1 MNTRQEARSLP
12 NRSRTYARSRA
23 ARIFAVVVLLL
34 LVTAG
39 GAESSLTVAW
49 DSTHEPGVTG
59 YRVYV
64 GTSPGIYLETYDV
77 DANQTLF
84 VYAQT
89 AAAVR
94 YYFAV
99 ASIGAGAVVGPVS
112 EEVSGVASDVTFPAP
127 VPVDP
132 ISRPPTDRWAVP
144 RGKQVRE
151 EESPKGISSP
161 VSGQLRLG
169 QRVRLASA
177 GAATYVATLLAE
189 GLGSISDLTPTPD
202 GRLLFIED
210 RQRVRLLTGA
220 GVAPGAALEPGRALT
235 GLALDPAFT
244 ETGLLFVGESEPRR
258 DGTDALSIVRYRER
272 RGWFGEGAAVVTGF
286 SVPHAGSA
294 PFALDTAGHLYVA
307 APTIADGGGGR
318 TDPYEGHLLRF
329 SADGTVPADNR
340 GASPIVALGF
350 TSPTALLWSPGGR
363 NLWLAGSHTR
373 STPILA
379 QLTAATHGS
388 EGWPRVPVAVAV
400 HAGVSGAAASSITS
414 MTLANAGAAR
424 SEVFVVTASAGL
436 FRGLLDLSG
445 LTNLETISVDAF
457 GRPVAVAAA
466 HNGLYVAIRTEASGG
481 AASFAILRLTLVDG
495 ESRRSPAR

>member
-12 NRSRTYARSRA
+12 NRSRTSARSRA
-23 ARIFAVVVLLL
+23 ARIFAVVALLL

-39 GAESSLTVAW
+39 GAESSITVAW
-49 DSTHEPGVTG
+49 DATHEPGVTG

-112 EEVSGVASDVTFPAP
+112 EEVSGIASDVTFPAP
-127 VPVDP
+127 VAVDP

-151 EESPKGISSP
+151 EESRVKLGASTSS
-161 VSGQLRLG
+161 
-169 QRVRLASA
+169 
-177 GAATYVATLLAE
+177 TYVATLLAE
-189 GLGSISDLTPTPD
+189 GLGSISALTPTPD

-272 RGWFGEGAAVVTGF
+272 RGWLGEGAAVVTGL

-294 PFALDTAGHLYVA
+294 PFALDTGGHLYVA
-307 APTIADGGGGR
+307 APAIADGGGGR

-329 SADGTVPADNR
+329 STDGTVPADNR
-340 GASPIVALGF
+340 GASPIVAPGF

>member
-12 NRSRTYARSRA
+12 NRSRTSARSRA
-23 ARIFAVVVLLL
+23 ARIFAVVALLL

-39 GAESSLTVAW
+39 GAESSITVAW
-49 DSTHEPGVTG
+49 DATHEPGVTG

-99 ASIGAGAVVGPVS
+99 ASIGVGEVVGPVS
-112 EEVSGVASDVTFPAP
+112 EEVSGIASDVTFPAP
-127 VPVDP
+127 VAVDP

-144 RGKQVRE
+144 RGKQE
-151 EESPKGISSP
+151 DESPESISSP
-161 VSGQLRLG
+161 VSGPLRIG
-169 QRVRLASA
+169 NRVELRASTS
-177 GAATYVATLLAE
+177 ATYVATLLAD

-210 RQRVRLLTGA
+210 RRRVRLLTGA

-272 RGWFGEGAAVVTGF
+272 RGWLGEGAAVVTGL

-294 PFALDTAGHLYVA
+294 PFALDTGGHLYVA
-307 APTIADGGGGR
+307 APAIADGGGGR

-329 SADGTVPADNR
+329 ST
-340 GASPIVALGF
+340 
-350 TSPTALLWSPGGR
+350 
-363 NLWLAGSHTR
+363 
-373 STPILA
+373 
-379 QLTAATHGS
+379 
-388 EGWPRVPVAVAV
+388 
-400 HAGVSGAAASSITS
+400 
-414 MTLANAGAAR
+414 
-424 SEVFVVTASAGL
+424 
-436 FRGLLDLSG
+436 
-445 LTNLETISVDAF
+445 
-457 GRPVAVAAA
+457 
-466 HNGLYVAIRTEASGG
+466 
-481 AASFAILRLTLVDG
+481 
-495 ESRRSPAR
+495 